1 MVFRGNGRMGEWE
14 NGRTRERK
22 NREFRERE
30 EQGNGRTGKRK
41 NGGTREGGTG
51 ERGTGEPGNG
61 ETEKRRNGETEKR
74 RNGETEERGNGRT
87 GERGGHQLP
96 LTEYQGELKK
106 VYCYWVLSG
115 NQVKF
120 WCDNLNPPTS
130 PYPPPAMNNEVARAN
145 GTRHDVGSSKE
156 LEIMIN
162 EILAF
167 VNYL

>member
-1 MVFRGNGRMGEWE
+1 MGERE
-14 NGRTRERK
+14 NGRTGSSGKRK
-22 NREFRERE
+22 NRGTEER
-30 EQGNGRTGKRK
+30 GNGRTGEREKGKREK
-41 NGGTREGGTG
+41 G
-51 ERGTGEPGNG
+51 ERESRETGKRRNG

-74 RNGETEERGNGRT
+74 RNGGA
-87 GERGGHQLP
+87 GERENGGTGGHQLP
-96 LTEYQGELKK
+96 LTEYQGKLKK

-130 PYPPPAMNNEVARAN
+130 PYPPLAMNNEVARAN

>member
-1 MVFRGNGRMGEWE
+1 MGEWE
-14 NGRTRERK
+14 NERTEEQGVQGKGRTGERK
-22 NREFRERE
+22 NGETEERGNARRGNGRK
-30 EQGNGRTGKRK
+30 GNGRTGKR
-41 NGGTREGGTG
+41 
-51 ERGTGEPGNG
+51 GNG

-74 RNGETEERGNGRT
+74 RNGGA
-87 GERGGHQLP
+87 GERENGGTGGHQLP
-96 LTEYQGELKK
+96 LTEYQGKLKK

-120 WCDNLNPPTS
+120 WCDNINPPTS
-130 PYPPPAMNNEVARAN
+130 PYPLQWWITMQIEVARAN